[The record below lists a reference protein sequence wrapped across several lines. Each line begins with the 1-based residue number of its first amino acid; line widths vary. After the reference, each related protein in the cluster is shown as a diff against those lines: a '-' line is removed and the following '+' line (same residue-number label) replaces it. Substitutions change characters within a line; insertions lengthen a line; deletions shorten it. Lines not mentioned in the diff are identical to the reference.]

1 VKNAHHQIGRGHLA
15 TFGILECVARKR
27 FELGPKTGVKLGEFA
42 KRAIIHQPLD
52 YAGWVVIDLVK
63 YIDPAIAPRRVYD
76 ATPREVLSFGWRDG
90 TIEIGS
96 LTLCHIPTKGRTFV
110 STGNTYW
117 PSIRIYRVPAG

>member
-1 VKNAHHQIGRGHLA
+1 
-15 TFGILECVARKR
+15 LECVARKR

-90 TIEIGS
+90 TIENRVVNAMS
-96 LTLCHIPTKGRTFV
+96 HSYKRTHVRLHWQYLLAF
-110 STGNTYW
+110 
-117 PSIRIYRVPAG
+117 